1 MAEWLSWDVLGNV
14 ADIASLATLPVSAY
28 AALKVRALKRQ
39 LVSNALL
46 DPLLAKIAGVLA
58 DPSLRSVRSVA
69 ALLYRQE
76 KSVPRD
82 IRDRIGRLRNLDQ
95 GVEDSHS
102 GDPAQVGDEMRP
114 GLVNAMVDE
123 LEIIAGLLH
132 DTLRRRQVGG
142 DDA

>member
-14 ADIASLATLPVSAY
+14 ADVASLATLPVSAY

-46 DPLLAKIAGVLA
+46 DPLLAEIDGVLA

-76 KSVPRD
+76 KTVPRD
-82 IRDRIGRLRNLDQ
+82 IRDRIGRLRSLDQ
-95 GVEDSHS
+95 GVEDSH
-102 GDPAQVGDEMRP
+102 GADPAHVGDKMRL
-114 GLVNAMVDE
+114 GVVNAMVEE

-132 DTLRRRQVGG
+132 DTRRRRQVGG
-142 DDA
+142 EDA